1 MQITTYINDLLY
13 RYECVIIP
21 GFGALL
27 TQYHSARIDSDTH
40 VLFPPSKTLS
50 FNRQL
55 QTNDGLLANHIA
67 SVEKCSYESA
77 LQKLRTYTK
86 KLSLQLTEGTT
97 VSLSNI
103 GDFYFNEENSVQFT
117 PSSTQ
122 NFNTTSF
129 GLSSVGI
136 HKVSRLKETHQQ
148 KEIVPIPMNPGRRF
162 KNGYLKYTA
171 IAIIAVSLVSLGGMK
186 MYEDEVQKYN
196 FAEKQKA
203 VTVVENQIQQATFS
217 LENPLP
223 TLNLTFKK
231 QAGNYHIIAGAFRI
245 ATNADKKIKEL
256 TDIGFSPILVGVNK
270 YGLHQVAYSSYEDRL
285 EAIKNLREIKK
296 SQNSDA
302 WLLVKELEK

>member
-1 MQITTYINDLLY
+1 
-13 RYECVIIP
+13 
-21 GFGALL
+21 L
-27 TQYHSARIDSDTH
+27 TQYHSARIDGDTH
-40 VLFPPSKTLS
+40 ILFPPSKTLS

-55 QTNDGLLANHIA
+55 QTNDGLLANYIA

-77 LQKLRTYTK
+77 LQKLRAYTK
-86 KLSLQLTEGTT
+86 KLSIQLTEGIT

-103 GDFYFNEENSVQFT
+103 GDFYLNEENSVQFT
-117 PSSTQ
+117 PSSLQ

-129 GLSSVGI
+129 GLSSVEI

-148 KEIVPIPMNPGRRF
+148 QEKLPIPLNPVRRL
-162 KNGYLKYTA
+162 KYGYLKHTA
-171 IAIIAVSLVSLGGMK
+171 IALIAVSLVSLGGMK

-196 FAEKQKA
+196 FVEKQKA
-203 VTVVENQIQQATFS
+203 VTAVENQIQQATFI

-231 QAGNYHIIAGAFRI
+231 LVGKYHIIAGAFRI

-256 TDIGFSPILVGVNK
+256 ANIGFSPILIGVNK

-285 EAIKNLREIKK
+285 EAIKNLREIQKL
-296 SQNSDA
+296 QNSDA

>member
-27 TQYHSARIDSDTH
+27 TQYHSARIDSETH
-40 VLFPPSKTLS
+40 TLYPPSKTLS

-55 QTNDGLLANHIA
+55 QTNDGLLANYIA
-67 SVEKCSYESA
+67 SVEKCSYESS
-77 LQKLRTYTK
+77 LQKLRNYTK
-86 KLSLQLTEGTT
+86 KLSIQLTEGAT

-103 GDFYFNEENSVQFT
+103 GDFHLNDENSVQFL
-117 PSSTQ
+117 PSSNQ

-136 HKVSRLKETHQQ
+136 SKVSRQKKPYQQ
-148 KEIVPIPMNPGRRF
+148 PEKSLHPVHAEKSN
-162 KNGYLKYTA
+162 KKSYLKYAA
-171 IAIIAVSLVSLGGMK
+171 IALVAVSIVSFGGMK
-186 MYEDEVQKYN
+186 MYEDEVKKYN

-203 VTVVENQIQQATFS
+203 NTVVENQIQQATFS
-217 LENPLP
+217 IENPLP

-231 QAGNYHIIAGAFRI
+231 QSGNYHIIAGAFRI

-270 YGLHQVAYSSYEDRL
+270 YGLHQVAYSSFDDRL
-285 EAIKNLREIKK
+285 EAVKRLRKIQK
-296 SQNSDA
+296 SQNADA

>member
-1 MQITTYINDLLY
+1 
-13 RYECVIIP
+13 
-21 GFGALL
+21 L
-27 TQYHSARIDSDTH
+27 TQYHSARIDGDTH
-40 VLFPPSKTLS
+40 ILFPPSKTLS

-55 QTNDGLLANHIA
+55 QTNDGLLANYIA

-77 LQKLRTYTK
+77 LQKLRAYTK
-86 KLSLQLTEGTT
+86 KLSIQLTEGIT

-103 GDFYFNEENSVQFT
+103 GDFYLNEENSVQFT
-117 PSSTQ
+117 PSSLQ

-129 GLSSVGI
+129 GLSSVEI

-148 KEIVPIPMNPGRRF
+148 QEKLPIPLNPVRRL
-162 KNGYLKYTA
+162 KYGYLKHTA
-171 IAIIAVSLVSLGGMK
+171 IALIAVSLVSLGGMK

-196 FAEKQKA
+196 FVEKQKA
-203 VTVVENQIQQATFS
+203 VTAVENQIQQATFI

-231 QAGNYHIIAGAFRI
+231 QVGKYHIIAGAFRI

-256 TDIGFSPILVGVNK
+256 ADIGFSPILIGVNK